1 MHCCVAV
8 FGTLT
13 LKTPAGRANRGYR
26 YTEPYYKNDYFPPAV
41 LLEAGAE
48 LLAAFLC
55 DLVDVLDFAL

>member
-1 MHCCVAV
+1 
-8 FGTLT
+8 LT